1 MKKVLLTVFA
11 VCLVFAA
18 SAQFKG
24 GIKAGLNLAN
34 CTDDFEGDDMLIGFH
49 VGLYGQFA
57 LSEKLTLQPEF
68 LYYSAGDKE
77 GDDEI
82 ELSYLAV
89 PIMFKYAV
97 AEQINIQAGPQ
108 IGLLMGADFA
118 GVDIKDEMKGTDFGL
133 NVGLGGVFGK
143 FSADARYSIGLSNI
157 VDVDGVEAKNNVIQ
171 ISLGYQLFGE

>member
-11 VCLVFAA
+11 ACLVFAA

-34 CTDDFEGDDMLIGFH
+34 TTDDFEGADMLTSFH
-49 VGLYGQFA
+49 VGVYGQFG
-57 LSEKLTLQPEF
+57 LSEKITLQPEL
-68 LYYSAGDKE
+68 LYYGAGDKE
-77 GDDEI
+77 DDAEFK
-82 ELSYLAV
+82 LSYLAV

-97 AEQINIQAGPQ
+97 AEQFNIQAGPQ
-108 IGLLMGADFA
+108 IGFLMGADFD
-118 GVDIKDEMKGTDFGL
+118 GTDIKDEMKGTDFGINL
-133 NVGLGGVFGK
+133 GLGGNFGK

-157 VDVDGVEAKNNVIQ
+157 VDVDGIEAKNSVIQ